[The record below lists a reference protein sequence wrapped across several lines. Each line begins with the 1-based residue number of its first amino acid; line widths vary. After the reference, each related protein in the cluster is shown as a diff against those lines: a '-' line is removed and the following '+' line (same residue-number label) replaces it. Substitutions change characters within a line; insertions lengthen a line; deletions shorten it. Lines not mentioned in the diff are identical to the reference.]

1 VTGWLANGSL
11 RQVGKVLLGTGRCI
25 DDHEV
30 VRRGLR
36 GLIDAE
42 PDLVVMGEA
51 DTGGG
56 ALRFLAQTPIE
67 VLVLDLDLPDMSG
80 IDVLQQLSR
89 CRSLVR
95 VLVLSSLS
103 AEQCAA
109 DVLRAGAAE
118 YVCKGDGAR
127 AILEAIRRIVASIP
141 AVAKIH

>member
-1 VTGWLANGSL
+1 MVPQVHQWQATVTRRA
-11 RQVGKVLLGTGRCI
+11 VGIV
-25 DDHEV
+25 DDHEI
-30 VRRGLR
+30 VRQGLR
-36 GLIDAE
+36 GLIDAQ
-42 PDLVVMGEA
+42 PDLVVTCEA

-89 CRSLVR
+89 SQSRTR

-103 AEQCAA
+103 AELCAA

-127 AILEAIRRIVASIP
+127 AILAAIRRIVASIP
-141 AVAKIH
+141 VVTKIH

>member
-1 VTGWLANGSL
+1 MVPQVHQWQATVTRRA
-11 RQVGKVLLGTGRCI
+11 VGIV
-25 DDHEV
+25 DDHEI
-30 VRRGLR
+30 VRQGLR
-36 GLIDAE
+36 GLINAQ
-42 PDLVVMGEA
+42 PDLVVTCEA

-89 CRSLVR
+89 SQSRTR

-103 AEQCAA
+103 AELCAA
-109 DVLRAGAAE
+109 DVLLAGAAE

-141 AVAKIH
+141 VVTKIH

>member
-1 VTGWLANGSL
+1 
-11 RQVGKVLLGTGRCI
+11 VGIV
-25 DDHEV
+25 DDHEI
-30 VRRGLR
+30 VRQGLR
-36 GLIDAE
+36 GLIDAQ
-42 PDLVVMGEA
+42 PDLVVTCEA

-67 VLVLDLDLPDMSG
+67 VLILDLDLPDMSG

-89 CRSLVR
+89 SQSRTR

-103 AEQCAA
+103 AELCAA
-109 DVLRAGAAE
+109 NALRAGAAE

-141 AVAKIH
+141 VVTKIH

>member
-1 VTGWLANGSL
+1 MLPQVHQWQATVTRRA
-11 RQVGKVLLGTGRCI
+11 VGIV
-25 DDHEV
+25 DDHEI
-30 VRRGLR
+30 VRQGLR
-36 GLIDAE
+36 GLIDAQ
-42 PDLVVMGEA
+42 PDLVVTCEA

-89 CRSLVR
+89 GQSRTR

-103 AEQCAA
+103 AELCAA

-141 AVAKIH
+141 VVTKIH